1 MSEQT
6 KLEVAIPYIFATD
19 GWTNGLLRAHVCTLM
34 RQNDGTEFSGFRKE
48 PLCSFIDAVFPD
60 RSKAVNAVKA
70 IRKLSLE
77 HPSESAK
84 NFTYIIDNEELLL
97 FTNEDDEYSFH
108 SKSVTDAI
116 QEYEL
121 SCGESPVVS

>member
-19 GWTNGLLRAHVCTLM
+19 GWTNGKLRTHVRRLM
-34 RQNDGTEFSGFRKE
+34 RQNDGTDSSGFRKE

-77 HPSESAK
+77 HTSESAK
-84 NFTYIIDNEELLL
+84 HFTYTIDNDELLL
-97 FTNEDDEYSFH
+97 FNNKDDEYSFE
-108 SKSVTDAI
+108 SGSVAEAI
-116 QEYEL
+116 REW
-121 SCGESPVVS
+121 

>member
-6 KLEVAIPYIFATD
+6 QLKVAIPYIFATD
-19 GWTNGLLRAHVCTLM
+19 GWTSELLRAHVRTLM